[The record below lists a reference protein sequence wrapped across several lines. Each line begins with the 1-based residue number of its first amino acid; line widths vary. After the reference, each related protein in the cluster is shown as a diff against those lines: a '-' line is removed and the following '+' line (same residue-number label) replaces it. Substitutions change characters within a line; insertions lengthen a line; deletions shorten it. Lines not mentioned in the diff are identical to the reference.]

1 MSYKIKE
8 IDAMR
13 GLAVI
18 MVACQH
24 TGSYWFLRDYPILMN
39 NCWQAVN
46 LFFVLS
52 GFSLAIPYLIDDKSF
67 SSSKDILEF
76 YQRRAKRLLPLMIFS
91 AMIGVYF
98 RSHFDHEA
106 FIDFIY
112 TITTYNTFTKK
123 YFFPHVNDVMWSLS
137 VEIWFSILFVIILF
151 FFKKKPYLSF
161 FVVLIIS
168 LSVRLYSFTL
178 PIKYTILNYLKDS
191 FIARLDDFV
200 LGIMLCYLILK
211 TKIHEKINQK
221 MIVIIVLCVVIYF
234 LSKFN
239 FNFWYDNRI
248 LQKNNTLLLSFMN
261 NLTHISIIAMV
272 IIYFI
277 APKILKS
284 ILLNYPLRML
294 GRMSFSFYLWHSFI
308 VDLFADKIGD
318 ISNRGPMLLA
328 KFWLLS
334 LAISIMSYRYIEF
347 GHVNSWKKI
356 FSYD

>member
-8 IDAMR
+8 IDALR

-24 TGSYWFLRDYPILMN
+24 TGSYWLLRDYPILTN

-52 GFSLAIPYLIDDKSF
+52 GFTLATPFLTENKSLLSGN
-67 SSSKDILEF
+67 DILEF
-76 YQRRAKRLLPLMIFS
+76 YKKRAKRLFPLMVFS

-98 RSHFDHEA
+98 RSHFEYEA
-106 FIDFIY
+106 FKDFIY

-137 VEIWFSILFVIILF
+137 VEIWFSILFVLILF
-151 FFKKKPYLSF
+151 FFKKKPYLT
-161 FVVLIIS
+161 FVVVVIIS
-168 LSVRLYSFTL
+168 LSMRLYSFTL
-178 PIKYTILNYLKDS
+178 PIKYTILNYIKDS
-191 FIARLDDFV
+191 FVGRLDDFV
-200 LGIMLCYLILK
+200 LGIMLCYLIIQLK
-211 TKIHEKINQK
+211 LLEKIK
-221 MIVIIVLCVVIYF
+221 HRTIVIIVMLFIIYF

-239 FNFWYDNRI
+239 FEFWYDNRI
-248 LQKNNTLLLSFMN
+248 LQKNNNFYLAFMN
-261 NLTHISIIAMV
+261 NLTHISIIALV
-272 IIYFI
+272 VIYFI
-277 APKILKS
+277 APKILKLF
-284 ILLNYPLRML
+284 LLNYPLRML

-318 ISNRGPMLLA
+318 IGNRGPMLLF

-347 GHVNSWKKI
+347 GHVNSWKKL